1 MVGQKFDFDC
11 FTKKKTLYLFGHS
24 RIPMNLA
31 VFVRLTVRPSVRNAK
46 SQKAQQFCLILCMML
61 ENYKFRKVTKHD
73 F

>member
-1 MVGQKFDFDC
+1 
-11 FTKKKTLYLFGHS
+11 
-24 RIPMNLA
+24 MNLA

-61 ENYKFRKVTKHD
+61 ENYKVRKVTKHD